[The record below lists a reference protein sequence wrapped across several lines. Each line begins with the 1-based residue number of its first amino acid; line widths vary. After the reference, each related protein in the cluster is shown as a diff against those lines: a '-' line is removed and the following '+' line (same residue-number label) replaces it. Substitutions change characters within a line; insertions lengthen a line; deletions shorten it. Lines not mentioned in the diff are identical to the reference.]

1 MVPTEAAYQNLVRA
15 QFGTTLGDAA
25 LAQYPASRFPTPRA
39 AFVRVTS
46 DARFV
51 CPSREIARAA
61 DAGQTQPVYRYFFQ
75 YGAPLP
81 YGLPSGLFA
90 LAATI
95 VLYVLLYR
103 RTQDAAYDSALFAAA
118 DRKAQE
124 VRS

>member
-1 MVPTEAAYQNLVRA
+1 MTGVLSFLA
-15 QFGTTLGDAA
+15 GGSLG
-25 LAQYPASRFPTPRA
+25 L
-39 AFVRVTS
+39 
-46 DARFV
+46 
-51 CPSREIARAA
+51 
-61 DAGQTQPVYRYFFQ
+61 FFQ

-103 RTQDAAYDSALFAAA
+103 RTPDAAYDSALFAAA